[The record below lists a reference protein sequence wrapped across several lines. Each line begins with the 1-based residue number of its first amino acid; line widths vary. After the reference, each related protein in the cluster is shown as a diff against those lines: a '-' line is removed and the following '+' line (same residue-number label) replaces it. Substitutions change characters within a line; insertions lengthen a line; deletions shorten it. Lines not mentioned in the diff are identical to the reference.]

1 MTIFIRQSYDV
12 LINLMVD
19 GLPHTSSSN
28 NLDLKNP
35 YFRYTGQP
43 PQPPP
48 GVNTISP
55 SESYWANLDL
65 QSTTSGIFIIVFS
78 IKFIYILI

>member
-1 MTIFIRQSYDV
+1 MI
-12 LINLMVD
+12 D

-65 QSTTSGIFIIVFS
+65 QSTTGIFLYTFLVS
-78 IKFIYILI
+78 